1 MSGERILVIDDDRDL
16 VAAARVVLEGRGY
29 VVTAAYDRDE
39 GLATAKAE
47 KPDLILVDIM
57 MPNATEGFDFVW
69 QLRRSEGEYFQRV
82 PLVVMTAIRDRT
94 GLGFY
99 PESGEKAPKGEPTLP
114 VQGFLHK
121 PVSPEQLLERV
132 RLALVEA
139 WRKG

>member
-1 MSGERILVIDDDRDL
+1 MSGERILMIDDDRDL
-16 VAAARVVLEGRGY
+16 VAAIRVVLESRGY
-29 VVTAAYDRDE
+29 AVTAAYDRDA
-39 GLATAKAE
+39 GLAAAKAGR
-47 KPDLILVDIM
+47 PDLILVDIM

-69 QLRRSEGEYFQRV
+69 QLRRSEDEYFRRV
-82 PLVVMTAIRDRT
+82 PIVVMTAIRERT

-99 PESGEKAPKGEPTLP
+99 PEKGEPPAKGEPTLP

>member
-1 MSGERILVIDDDRDL
+1 MSGERILVIDDDHDL

-29 VVTAAYDRDE
+29 VVMASYDRDE

-47 KPDLILVDIM
+47 KPDLIIVDIM

-82 PLVVMTAIRDRT
+82 PLVVMTAIRERT

-99 PESGEKAPKGEPTLP
+99 PEGGEKAAKGEPTLP